1 MSECICLS
9 DRMPS
14 VALRQAEWTPDE
26 ARHLRE
32 CGSCRQEWEL
42 VQAVIGLGHASP
54 RLRDPSATAR
64 AVLQRLAQKEARS
77 SRGLWAGSGLA
88 AAAAVVLAVWLGAR
102 ETSRAEPRE
111 AAAVVAGLQMP
122 LPELESLQPAELE
135 SVLQTM
141 DDSVS
146 DEDAAA
152 DAGLADLDGDELEEV
167 LDTWE
172 G

>member
-9 DRMPS
+9 DRMPA
-14 VALRQAEWTPDE
+14 VAHRQAGWTPDE
-26 ARHLRE
+26 AQHLTE
-32 CGSCRQEWEL
+32 CRSCRKEWEL
-42 VQAVIGLGHASP
+42 VQAAIRLGNASP
-54 RLRDPSATAR
+54 QLRDSNATPR
-64 AVLQRLAQKEARS
+64 AVLQRLAQQEPRIR
-77 SRGLWAGSGLA
+77 RGVWAGSGLA
-88 AAAAVVLAVWLGAR
+88 AAAVVAVAVWLGGR
-102 ETSRAEPRE
+102 EGSSVGPKE

-122 LPELESLQPAELE
+122 LSELESLQPAELD

-146 DEDAAA
+146 DEDAA
-152 DAGLADLDGDELEEV
+152 DEAGLADLDGDELQEV